1 MTLASSAN
9 ILIKIAILLKAQKL
23 RLRHLNMLSIQNL
36 RIGTRLGLAFAGL
49 VSLLTM
55 MAVIGV
61 YQFDNV
67 VIDTNLIANDRLPKV
82 SLAQTIENEVN
93 RQSRAVRTALI
104 ATDPKMVA
112 SELKKIEDSGPII
125 ADALKQLEATIYTPQ
140 GKAALA
146 QVVQARQ
153 VFKSHE
159 LELIELIKANRMEE
173 GRHYLVNQMIGP
185 QTHYLESVEDLTNTQ
200 KKAIEQFASEAVQTA
215 SVGKSSMLIIALAAL
230 VVAAIVAVVTTRS
243 ITRPLGR
250 LQTLLSTV
258 EKTSD
263 FSQRMTQLGK
273 DEVGLTGQAFNQMLD
288 AQQRAIREVNQVVA
302 AIAAGNF
309 DTRIQTELR
318 GDLAAM
324 KTAVNDSAQSVKVT
338 MAALNEMMQ
347 SLYDGHFGV
356 QVQADVQG
364 DFKVTLDRA
373 KQAADALQAMMG
385 DIGHVMSLV
394 SRGDLTGRV
403 QAQGRG
409 DLEQLKHNINQ
420 SLDAL
425 SRALKEINTNTR
437 LLASQASQTSQAVE
451 QISAGADTQTTAI
464 RQVST
469 ALGMSAQSIAD
480 VSSSTESASYQSRES
495 VALVRSGKEKML
507 QMAEVVNNIAANSQ
521 KINKISEVIESIA
534 YRTNL
539 LSLNAAIEAAR
550 AGEQGKGFAV
560 VADEVGKL
568 AVSSAE
574 STKEIAM
581 LVQQASTEAKRAVE
595 TVAGVNE
602 DMDRIEAGAGKT
614 DGMLHRISAAV
625 EEQSSALQEID
636 VNIANLSQI
645 AAGNANASE
654 ELTATAIELAKIADN
669 NRREVETFS
678 F

>member
-1 MTLASSAN
+1 M
-9 ILIKIAILLKAQKL
+9 
-23 RLRHLNMLSIQNL
+23 LNLQNL
-36 RIGTRLGLAFAGL
+36 RIGTRLGLAFAAL
-49 VSLLTM
+49 VLLLIVLAM
-55 MAVIGV
+55 IGIH
-61 YQFDNV
+61 QLGNV
-67 VIDTNLIANDRLPKV
+67 ATDTDLIAHDRLPKV

-93 RQSRAVRTALI
+93 RQSRAIRTALI
-104 ATDPKMVA
+104 ATEAKVVA
-112 SELKKIEDSGPII
+112 AELEKIEKSGPVITE
-125 ADALKQLEATIYTPQ
+125 AVKQLQATIQTTE

-146 QVVQARQ
+146 QLIQARQ
-153 VFKSHE
+153 EFKAHE
-159 LELIELIKANRMEE
+159 LELIGLIQANRIDE
-173 GRHYLVNQMIGP
+173 GRKYLVNEMLGP
-185 QTHYLESVEDLTNTQ
+185 QTHYLESVEALAHTQ
-200 KKAIEQFASEAVQTA
+200 KQAIEHFAAEAAQTA
-215 SVGKSSMLIIALAAL
+215 LLGKTFMLTIAVLAV
-230 VVAAIVAVVTTRS
+230 VVAAIVAMATTRS
-243 ITRPLGR
+243 ITLPLGQ
-250 LQTLLSTV
+250 LQTLLSEV

-263 FSQRMTQLGK
+263 FSKRMTQLGR
-273 DEVGLTGQAFNQMLD
+273 DEVGLTAQAFNQMLD

-309 DTRIQTELR
+309 DTRIRTELR

-338 MAALNEMMQ
+338 MAALNEVMQ
-347 SLYDGHFGV
+347 SLYNGQFSV
-356 QVQADVQG
+356 QVQAQVQG

-373 KQAADALQAMMG
+373 KQATDALQAMMG
-385 DIGHVMSLV
+385 DIGHVMSSV
-394 SRGDLTGRV
+394 SQGDLTRRV

-425 SRALKEINTNTR
+425 GRALKEINTNTQ
-437 LLASQASQTSQAVE
+437 LLATQASQTSHAVE

-469 ALGMSAQSIAD
+469 ALGMTAQSIAD
-480 VSSSTESASYQSRES
+480 VSSNTESASYQSRES

-507 QMAEVVNNIAANSQ
+507 QMAEVVHNIAANSQ

-568 AVSSAE
+568 AISSAE
-574 STKEIAM
+574 STKEIAV
-581 LVQQASTEAKRAVE
+581 LVKQAATEAKRAVE

-602 DMDRIEAGAGKT
+602 DMNRIEEGAGKT
-614 DGMLHRISAAV
+614 DGMLQRISAAV

-636 VNIANLSQI
+636 VNVANLSHI
-645 AAGNANASE
+645 AASNANASE

-669 NRREVETFS
+669 NRREVEMFS
-678 F
+678 V

>member
-1 MTLASSAN
+1 M
-9 ILIKIAILLKAQKL
+9 
-23 RLRHLNMLSIQNL
+23 LNIQNL
-36 RIGTRLGLAFAGL
+36 RIGTRLALAFAAL
-49 VSLLTM
+49 VSLLIIL
-55 MAVIGV
+55 AVIGINQLSHV
-61 YQFDNV
+61 AT
-67 VIDTNLIANDRLPKV
+67 DTDLIAHDRLPKV
-82 SLAQTIENEVN
+82 NIAQVIENEVN
-93 RQSRAVRTALI
+93 RQSRAIRTALI
-104 ATDPKMVA
+104 ATDPKVVA
-112 SELKKIEDSGPII
+112 TELEKIETSAPLI
-125 ADALKQLEATIYTPQ
+125 AKALTQLNATIHTPE

-146 QVVQARQ
+146 KLTQARE
-153 VFKSHE
+153 VFKAHE
-159 LELIELIKANRMEE
+159 LELIGLIQANRIEE
-173 GRHYLVNQMIGP
+173 GRQYLVNEMLTP
-185 QTHYLESVEDLTNTQ
+185 QAHYLESVEALAQTQ
-200 KKAIEQFASEAVQTA
+200 KEAIDNFATEAAQTA
-215 SVGKSSMLIIALAAL
+215 VLGKTFMLMIAVIAVVVAAL
-230 VVAAIVAVVTTRS
+230 VAWATTRS
-243 ITRPLGR
+243 ITRPLGE
-250 LQTLLSTV
+250 LQSLLSDV

-263 FSQRMTQLGK
+263 FSKRMTQISR
-273 DEVGLTGQAFNQMLD
+273 DEVGVTAQAFNQMLD
-288 AQQRAIREVNQVVA
+288 AQQRAIRDVNQVVA

-309 DTRIQTELR
+309 EARIQTELR

-324 KTAVNDSAQSVKVT
+324 KTAVNASAQSVKVT
-338 MAALNEMMQ
+338 MAAVNEMMQ
-347 SLYDGHFGV
+347 SLYNGNFNV
-356 QVQADVQG
+356 EVQAQVQG

-385 DIGHVMSLV
+385 DIGQVMTHVSQ
-394 SRGDLTGRV
+394 GDLTRRV
-403 QAQGRG
+403 QVQGRG

-425 SRALKEINTNTR
+425 GRALKEINTNTR
-437 LLASQASQTSQAVE
+437 LLATQANQTSQAVE

-581 LVQQASTEAKRAVE
+581 LVKQASTEAQRAVE

-602 DMDRIEAGAGKT
+602 DMDRIEAGAGQT
-614 DGMLHRISAAV
+614 DGMLQRISAAV